1 MKIRIRAVGITKT
14 TYYRN
19 GITDYLRRLQKYLPV
34 SMEYVQAKSGRRKER
49 DKAVT
54 EEGKDL
60 IEGVLERD
68 HVVLLDVR
76 GRMMDSESFSKWL
89 YGTLGKTE
97 GSLVFF
103 IGGAYGV
110 SEELRDRADST
121 ISLSAMTLPHELCL
135 LFFVE
140 QLYRAAMIRAG
151 ASYHH

>member
-1 MKIRIRAVGITKT
+1 MKIRIRAVGTTKT
-14 TYYRN
+14 PYYRD
-19 GITDYLRRLQKYLPV
+19 GIGDYLRRLQKHLPV

-49 DKAVT
+49 TKAVA
-54 EEGKDL
+54 EESKGL
-60 IEGVLERD
+60 MEGVLERD
-68 HVVLLDVR
+68 HVVLLDAG

-89 YGTLGKTE
+89 YEALGETD
-97 GSLVFF
+97 GSLVFC

-110 SEELRDRADST
+110 SGELRDRSDST